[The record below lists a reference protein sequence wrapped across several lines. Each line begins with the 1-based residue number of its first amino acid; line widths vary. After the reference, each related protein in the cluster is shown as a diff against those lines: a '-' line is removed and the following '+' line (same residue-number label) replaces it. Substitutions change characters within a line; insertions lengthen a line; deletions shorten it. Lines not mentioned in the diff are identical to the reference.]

1 MGMARMARM
10 ARGRRVGEC
19 SELSIPGREH
29 ILFHPL
35 LTASAST
42 SQTKPLN
49 LCMWDAQT
57 LRFAC
62 SILLVSESPPGGKKK
77 SKTTPIPLASQISES
92 LLTGE
97 SLRINRSRSELDC
110 AP

>member
-1 MGMARMARM
+1 M

-35 LTASAST
+35 LTTSAST

-49 LCMWDAQT
+49 LS
-57 LRFAC
+57 AC
-62 SILLVSESPPGGKKK
+62 GMRRRCALHVASLSSPSRRPGGKKGQKPLRSHYYHHRFPSLYGGGEPEDK
-77 SKTTPIPLASQISES
+77 SIAK
-92 LLTGE
+92 
-97 SLRINRSRSELDC
+97 
-110 AP
+110 